1 MLKFVSN
8 GLRMTRVFQA
18 VAAFLV
24 LSTAAYAD
32 CASLQK
38 GNEIFADSFAD
49 NTGGWP
55 TDPDASLGKNWPD
68 LEALYAPNSSLG
80 LSEQYVQRDRWRLLP
95 RGHGADSRRP
105 RTTLPTLVS
114 PSWRRTRILLS
125 SSKST
130 APAESSFT
138 ARSRA
143 IGRRSGNLTRPSL
156 APKPGSAV
164 TLRAVVK
171 GSLLSVSAQWRG
183 LAEGPGP
190 GARPRRCNSAP
201 MCRRITMSPKPG
213 VSFEFTKYRVTAGE

>member
-55 TDPDASLGKNWPD
+55 TDPDASLGKTG
-68 LEALYAPNSSLG
+68 LTLKLYAPNSSWVYLNNTFNATDG
-80 LSEQYVQRDRWRLLP
+80 DYCVE
-95 RGHGADSRRP
+95 G
-105 RTTLPTLVS
+105 TLPSS
-114 PSWRRTRILLS
+114 PAANNLAYIGLAFLAKDANTFVVFQVDS
-125 SSKST
+125 SGGIQLYRKV
-130 APAESSFT
+130 
-138 ARSRA
+138 
-143 IGRRSGNLTRPSL
+143 SGNWTQISNLSRPSL
-156 APKPGSAV
+156 APKPGSVV

-171 GSLLSVSAQWRG
+171 GSLISVSLNGVDLQKVRVQVPTTPLQFG
-183 LAEGPGP
+183 VYIQTD
-190 GARPRRCNSAP
+190 NNV
-201 MCRRITMSPKPG
+201 PKPG
-213 VSFEFTKYRVTAGE
+213 VSFEFSKYRVTAGE